1 MGKEGGQVMD
11 SGWEDGWVGGWVGG
25 QVVRSITGGLVD
37 WWVSGR

>member
-37 WWVSGR
+37 WWVTGR